1 MNMYIPYIYCLKNN
15 KNKTSN
21 HALTSQFKKHRPKSI
36 LPSIGTEDHIVILN
50 KMQFISFA

>member
-21 HALTSQFKKHRPKSI
+21 HALTSQFKNNTFPKS
-36 LPSIGTEDHIVILN
+36 LKFV
-50 KMQFISFA
+50 